1 MGSIQ
6 DYSTRFIAKLGF
18 QIGLR
23 TSQRHAMSKGV
34 TSAIARYILY
44 RPEYNPNRTLIE
56 FL

>member
-6 DYSTRFIAKLGF
+6 DYSLRFIAKLGF

-34 TSAIARYILY
+34 TSAIARYISC
-44 RPEYNPNRTLIE
+44 RPEYNPNRVLNE